1 MKPGANWSWKDVPG
15 GKPKALADRDAKP
28 KAAKAEST
36 PAPAPKP
43 EALAADPILTTLVKE
58 IATMAA
64 SVKELQAEIDR
75 LRADIVAMPKVWAMT
90 EASFRQEIAGLH
102 GAVEAMRARPDNPD
116 RDADIDRLR
125 KHVAAIERERD
136 RAIGDV
142 EKLKAAKPER
152 PALLPPIKPETKA
165 WLAELRD
172 RQGTTIDR
180 VAAQILDEVA
190 ADDIAAHAETAEA
203 AE

>member
-1 MKPGANWSWKDVPG
+1 MSKAAGSWNDVPG
-15 GKPKALADRDAKP
+15 GKPKVGADRKKAPATPASTAPPAFGADALA
-28 KAAKAEST
+28 
-36 PAPAPKP
+36 
-43 EALAADPILTTLVKE
+43 PILKE

-102 GAVEAMRARPDNPD
+102 GAVEALRARPDNPD

-136 RAIGDV
+136 RAIGEV

-152 PALLPPIKPETKA
+152 PALLPPVKAETRA
-165 WLAELRD
+165 WLAGLRERRGVPVD
-172 RQGTTIDR
+172 RL
-180 VAAQILDEVA
+180 AAQILDDVA
-190 ADDIAAHAETAEA
+190 ADDLAAHAETAEA

>member
-1 MKPGANWSWKDVPG
+1 MSKAAWSWKDVPG
-15 GKPKALADRDAKP
+15 GKPKVGADRKKAPATPASTAPPAFGADALA
-28 KAAKAEST
+28 
-36 PAPAPKP
+36 
-43 EALAADPILTTLVKE
+43 PILKE

-102 GAVEAMRARPDNPD
+102 GAVEALRARPGNPD

-136 RAIGDV
+136 RAIGEV

-165 WLAELRD
+165 WLSEIRD

>member
-1 MKPGANWSWKDVPG
+1 MSKDTWSWNDVPG
-15 GKPKALADRDAKP
+15 GKPKVGADRK
-28 KAAKAEST
+28 KARAT
-36 PAPAPKP
+36 PAPLPAAPP
-43 EALAADPILTTLVKE
+43 VPPAFDADALAPILKE

-75 LRADIVAMPKVWAMT
+75 LRADIVAMPKVWALT

-102 GAVEAMRARPDNPD
+102 GAVEALRARPDNPD

-136 RAIGDV
+136 RAIAEV
-142 EKLKAAKPER
+142 EKLKAAKPDR

-165 WLAELRD
+165 WLAEMRD